1 MTKPKK
7 IRDEHLSTLS
17 DGIYN
22 LDGMEYVVQG
32 GMRQWKAKVI
42 IQGVGRKTRQ
52 LGVLADLPTIADARK
67 MLDNARNLGKQGI
80 DIAVEQRR
88 NAARKAKVPTFGE
101 HATTFMDGYLP
112 TLKNKSSTA
121 KWRGSMKNHC
131 KHLWG
136 IRVDLVETSDILIDL
151 KPIWKTIGPTAA
163 EVRRRIETV
172 LDDAK
177 NQGYRTGD
185 NPAVLTLAL
194 QRSLGGRPPA
204 SGATRGSHKS
214 VPFNK
219 IPTLVIELQQRRC
232 QTARA
237 LMAITLSCVR
247 SQEFTQMQYRELDL
261 DAEQPTWTIPWSRFK
276 VDPHKQDYVV
286 PLSPQLVAVLREQIF
301 ELEEIYGIGNVDYI
315 WPSSTMG
322 TRNNAGPANPWISDA
337 TMLRYLQKSM
347 GYDATVHGFRASFE
361 TWCDDQFADGSDTTP
376 RYHEHAVE
384 FVLAHVAPGGKTKK
398 AYRRGMMFQARIPI
412 MREWADYCAPP
423 STTSIN
429 SSDNIFTLRQTA

>member
-1 MTKPKK
+1 M
-7 IRDEHLSTLS
+7 S
-17 DGIYN
+17 
-22 LDGMEYVVQG
+22 
-32 GMRQWKAKVI
+32 
-42 IQGVGRKTRQ
+42 
-52 LGVLADLPTIADARK
+52 
-67 MLDNARNLGKQGI
+67 
-80 DIAVEQRR
+80 VEQRR

-101 HATTFMDGYLP
+101 HATTFINRYLP

-136 IRVDLVETSDILIDL
+136 VRVDLVKHDILIDL

-194 QRSLGGRPPA
+194 QRSLGGRPPGLWCHPWLA
-204 SGATRGSHKS
+204 SS

-247 SQEFTQMQYRELDL
+247 SRNYPDANRELDL
-261 DAEQPTWTIPWSRFK
+261 DASSRPWTIPWSRFK

-286 PLSPQLVAVLREQIF
+286 PLSPQLVAR
-301 ELEEIYGIGNVDYI
+301 
-315 WPSSTMG
+315 
-322 TRNNAGPANPWISDA
+322 PARTD
-337 TMLRYLQKSM
+337 L
-347 GYDATVHGFRASFE
+347 
-361 TWCDDQFADGSDTTP
+361 
-376 RYHEHAVE
+376 
-384 FVLAHVAPGGKTKK
+384 
-398 AYRRGMMFQARIPI
+398 
-412 MREWADYCAPP
+412 
-423 STTSIN
+423 
-429 SSDNIFTLRQTA
+429 